1 VLDARSIRETADVPA
16 ASRSILVITPEAT
29 PFAKTGGLADVSGAL
44 PLALGRLGHRVT
56 VVLPQYRRVTAGAHI
71 GKARVTLG
79 PDRLVA
85 TFGEHAVADR
95 VRVVVVGCPELY
107 DRAELY
113 GEGGE
118 DYGDNARRF
127 AFLSRAALEYI
138 VLTGE
143 RPDVV
148 HAHDWQAGLAPVYI
162 KTLGTRHPVI
172 ASLPV
177 VFTIHNLAYQGLFS
191 REWAPA
197 LDLAPEWFTVEGLEY
212 WGSLSFLKAGIT
224 QSDLVTTVSP
234 TYARDIRTPEHGFGF
249 EGILARLADRLVGI
263 LNGID
268 VERWN
273 PSADPFLPAP
283 YSALELSGKRAA
295 KCALL
300 EHLGL
305 PATPGSLETPVV
317 GMVSRMVDQKGF
329 DLLSASAGPLLERPI
344 TVAMLG
350 SGEPRY
356 EQEWSSLSAAHPRRI
371 GVRIGFDDRLAHL
384 IIAGSDIFIMPSR
397 FEPCGL
403 SQLYCLRYG
412 TVPVVRRTGGLDDT
426 VENWNPRT
434 RRGTGFTFR
443 DYTPEAFVEAMERA
457 LAAFADPDR
466 WRLLQEAGMR
476 QDHSWE
482 MSAREYV
489 RVYDRAIRLANR
501 ERRPAPGHGRS
512 T

>member
-1 VLDARSIRETADVPA
+1 MPDV
-16 ASRSILVITPEAT
+16 SRSILVITPEAA
-29 PFAKTGGLADVSGAL
+29 PFAKTGGLADVAGAL
-44 PLALGRLGHRVT
+44 PVALGRLGHRAT
-56 VVLPQYRRVTAGAHI
+56 VVLPRYRGVAAGERI
-71 GKARVTLG
+71 GEVVIPLG
-79 PDRLVA
+79 PDRLTAAFSARSVS
-85 TFGEHAVADR
+85 DQ
-95 VRVVVVGCPELY
+95 VRVVLVGCPELY
-107 DRAELY
+107 DREELY
-113 GEGGE
+113 GAGGE

-127 AFLSRAALEYI
+127 AFLSRAALELV

-148 HAHDWQAGLAPVYI
+148 HAHDWQAGLTPVFA
-162 KTLGTRHPVI
+162 KALRARHPVL

-191 REWAPA
+191 RDWVPA
-197 LDLAPEWFTVEGLEY
+197 LDLPAEGFSPDGYEY

-234 TYARDIRTPEHGFGF
+234 NYAREIQTPEFGFGF
-249 EGILARLADRLVGI
+249 DGILAQRADRLVGI

-273 PSADPFLPAP
+273 PAADPFLPAP
-283 YSALELSGKRAA
+283 YSASELKGKQSA
-295 KCALL
+295 KRALL

-305 PATPGSLETPVV
+305 PAAPETLSRPVV

-329 DLLSASAGPLLERPI
+329 DLLAASSNALLDLPVTI
-344 TVAMLG
+344 ALLG
-350 SGEPRY
+350 SGEARY
-356 EQEWSSLSAAHPRRI
+356 EQEWSSLSAAHPDRI

-384 IIAGSDIFIMPSR
+384 IIAGADIFIMPSR

-412 TVPVVRRTGGLDDT
+412 TVPVVRRTGGLADT
-426 VENWNPRT
+426 VENWNGRA
-434 RRGTGFTFR
+434 RKGTGFTFTG
-443 DYTPEAFVEAMERA
+443 YTPQAFLAALGRA
-457 LAAFADPDR
+457 LAAFADPDG
-466 WRLLQEAGMR
+466 WRVLQESGMS

-489 RVYDRAIRLANR
+489 RVYERAMRLAAGEPDALPR
-501 ERRPAPGHGRS
+501 GTAEGPETKGPES
-512 T
+512 ES

>member
-1 VLDARSIRETADVPA
+1 VPA

-29 PFAKTGGLADVSGAL
+29 PFAKTGGLADVAGAL

-56 VVLPQYRRVTAGAHI
+56 VILPRYRGVPAGTHI
-71 GKARVTLG
+71 GKASVTLG
-79 PDRLVA
+79 PDRLTA
-85 TFGEHAVADR
+85 TFGEHGVAER
-95 VRVVVVGCPELY
+95 LRVVVVGCPELY
-107 DRAELY
+107 DRDGLY
-113 GEGGE
+113 GAGGE

-127 AFLSRAALEYI
+127 AFLSRAALEFI
-138 VLTGE
+138 VLTGK

-148 HAHDWQAGLAPVYI
+148 HGHDWQAGLAPVYA
-162 KTLGTRHPVI
+162 KALAARHPVL

-177 VFTIHNLAYQGLFS
+177 VFTIHNLSYQGLFP
-191 REWAPA
+191 REWAAA
-197 LDLAPEWFTVEGLEY
+197 LDLPPDWLSVDGFEY

-224 QSDLVTTVSP
+224 QGDLVTTVSP
-234 TYARDIRTPEHGFGF
+234 NYAREIQTPEFGFGF
-249 EGILARLADRLVGI
+249 EGILAHRADRLVGI

-268 VERWN
+268 TERWN
-273 PSADPFLPAP
+273 PAADPFLPMP
-283 YSALELSGKRAA
+283 YSAAELDGKRAA
-295 KCALL
+295 KRALL
-300 EHLGL
+300 ECVGL
-305 PATPGSLETPVV
+305 PAGPEALARPVV

-329 DLLSASAGPLLERPI
+329 DLISASVDALLELPI
-344 TVAMLG
+344 TIALLG
-350 SGEPRY
+350 SGEARY
-356 EQEWSSLSAAHPRRI
+356 EREWLSLSAAYPERI

-443 DYTPEAFVEAMERA
+443 DYAAGAFVTALERA
-457 LAAFADPDR
+457 LAAFTDSDR
-466 WRLLQEAGMR
+466 WRTLQDAGMR

-482 MSAREYV
+482 TSAREYV
-489 RVYDRAIRLANR
+489 RVYEKAIQLAGR
-501 ERRPAPGHGRS
+501 DERSAPAHGARG
-512 T
+512 